1 MAEVG
6 FFPRYGQNEN
16 IVTNYTLLVLKQ
28 LYNESPKLF
37 QEFITNLIKD
47 DENYIDVGVSF
58 WQQKGFECD
67 NGKSILDGVIMQD
80 AFTIFIET
88 KLSDWFY
95 SEQLKKHLAN
105 LVSFDGKKIFL
116 ALSNFDGQRSEVFE
130 QFMKDY
136 RDTKDVIIS
145 YFDFGNFID
154 ILKNIKTNIKSEQLL
169 TLFDEFEE
177 FLYSQDLLPTWKYR
191 LDVVNCAKT
200 KDFVKSN
207 FVYTCPN
214 AKGAYKHL
222 RSRYFG
228 IYENKKVDTIAEI
241 QGVCVVD
248 ENNNIEVSW
257 WDNDK
262 CNNFELIDKT
272 KNLIHKIPEY
282 RPAQVFLLDNFR
294 DNINFYKDTR
304 GGMFN
309 SKIYFNIDDKVKDI
323 EDLVKLIQ
331 NKSWSNY

>member
-6 FFPRYGQNEN
+6 FFPRYRQKEN
-16 IVTNYTLLVLKQ
+16 LVTNYTLLVLKQ

-37 QEFITNLIKD
+37 QEFITNLIKN
-47 DENYIDVGVSF
+47 DEHNIDVGVSF
-58 WQQKGFECD
+58 WQQQGFECD

-95 SEQLKKHLAN
+95 SKQLEKHLSN
-105 LVSFDGKKIFL
+105 LINMEGKKIFL
-116 ALSNFDGQRSEVFE
+116 ALSNFDGQKSEVFE
-130 QFMKDY
+130 QFMRDY
-136 RDTKDVIIS
+136 QDAKDVIIA

-154 ILKNIKTNIKSEQLL
+154 ILKSIKVDIKSEQLL

-177 FLYSQDLLPTWKYR
+177 FLYYQNLLPTWKYR

-200 KDFVKSN
+200 KEFITSN
-207 FVYTCPN
+207 FAYTCPE

-228 IYENKKVDTIAEI
+228 IYENKKVDIIAEI

-248 ENNNIEVSW
+248 ENNKIEISW

-262 CNNFELIDKT
+262 CNDFELMEKT
-272 KNLIHKIPEY
+272 QNLINKIPEY
-282 RPAQVFLLDNFR
+282 RPIQVFLLDNFR
-294 DNINFYKDTR
+294 DNINFYKDTS
-304 GGMFN
+304 GGMYN
-309 SKIYFNIDDKVKDI
+309 SKIYFNIYNTINDVD
-323 EDLVKLIQ
+323 DLVKVIQ
-331 NKSWSNY
+331 NKGWSNY